1 MDLDNLA
8 KYLVILHV
16 LQCDTVLQSHA
27 ASNLEETRR
36 IASGAC
42 YPVCGP
48 NALPSRKRVKSR
60 SYELTRRAK
69 TRSMLELHNLR
80 EALRS
85 RFLGQPKHS

>member
-48 NALPSRKRVKSR
+48 NALPSRKKGEVPVVRTNK
-60 SYELTRRAK
+60 K
-69 TRSMLELHNLR
+69 
-80 EALRS
+80 
-85 RFLGQPKHS
+85 GQDKINVGTA